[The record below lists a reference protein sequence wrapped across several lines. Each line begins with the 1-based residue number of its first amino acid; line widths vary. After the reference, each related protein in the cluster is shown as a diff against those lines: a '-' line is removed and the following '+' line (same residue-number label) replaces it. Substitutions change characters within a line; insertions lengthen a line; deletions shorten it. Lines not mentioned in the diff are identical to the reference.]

1 MSHLPHNNYRRIS
14 HNPYNTYL
22 NDENWA
28 TGNGAPSTTLTGAMH
43 LEHVVEDM
51 EPLMPSTRSPAADP
65 IPKEATKKMNKRPTC
80 LSLIKALRIS
90 PRPWRRQWRKHPP
103 YDERD
108 PTRLANHGTH
118 DGTSSETV
126 ECSPTLE
133 EMLALHR
140 TYSGPDLPLP
150 PPSPSFAP
158 PSLSPSASLPLHA
171 TVFPRPGT
179 RIHRRSPFPHPETLV
194 HSHNTLTQ
202 LQRIEQREAMA
213 NAIRGFGV
221 WLRQGRE
228 GREEG
233 PTAPE
238 EEEEGSERWERR
250 GARAVNEVPGFDQPP
265 PNWWIE
271 RSV

>member
-51 EPLMPSTRSPAADP
+51 EPLMPSTRSN
-65 IPKEATKKMNKRPTC
+65 PKRSNEEDEQKANMSQSHQSATH
-80 LSLIKALRIS
+80 LSPSVATS
-90 PRPWRRQWRKHPP
+90 MEETSPP